1 MTDKYLECFDR
12 DCVQCLAF
20 EEKCSQNCSNYH
32 VVKVKD
38 QDKLP
43 QPNDQDFPLS
53 HCKVRDENDCWFIYT
68 YAVRNNTKEVYVLE
82 KLGNFEFSIP
92 ASLLFYL
99 GDPSSL

>member
-1 MTDKYLECFDR
+1 MESFDR

-43 QPNDQDFPLS
+43 QPNDQDFPLR

-82 KLGNFEFSIP
+82 TLGKIGLLQSI
-92 ASLLFYL
+92 LT
-99 GDPSSL
+99 